1 MTNKRRRLM
10 GVVVRAKMLKT
21 VTVQVD
27 RSFRHRVYQK
37 VIRRTKR
44 YLAHDEIGC
53 QPGDQV
59 IIVES
64 RPLSRKKRWVVQE
77 VLRRA
82 SEAEVKAEHVAQLVE
97 PAITPTEI
105 QVEPEQGVEAEA
117 EAQPEVEGEA

>member
-10 GVVVRAKMLKT
+10 GVVVRAKMQKT

-64 RPLSRKKRWVVQE
+64 RPLSRTKRWVVQE

-97 PAITPTEI
+97 PVIAPAET
-105 QVEPEQGVEAEA
+105 QVEAGPEQVVEAEA
-117 EAQPEVEGEA
+117 QAEAEGEA